1 MTPPAEQMRF
11 STANCGPNYVWPPRQ
26 RSRTYV
32 SVNSM
37 LQCNLSTRV
46 VIRVPGI
53 SLLISSLSLTLPA
66 DGWMMND
73 AKNFRRCGGV
83 KVFLL
88 LLLQRDDACWAWPV
102 CCYITF
108 LGICLQLLPLFLR
121 CPHSLL
127 AGGQRQ
133 LLYSRYCTTHGIGKF

>member
-88 LLLQRDDACWAWPV
+88 LLLQRDDAGPGLCVVISLFSGSV
-102 CCYITF
+102 CNYYLYFYDARTRCSLAVNGSYYT
-108 LGICLQLLPLFLR
+108 LGI
-121 CPHSLL
+121 
-127 AGGQRQ
+127 AQR
-133 LLYSRYCTTHGIGKF
+133 TE